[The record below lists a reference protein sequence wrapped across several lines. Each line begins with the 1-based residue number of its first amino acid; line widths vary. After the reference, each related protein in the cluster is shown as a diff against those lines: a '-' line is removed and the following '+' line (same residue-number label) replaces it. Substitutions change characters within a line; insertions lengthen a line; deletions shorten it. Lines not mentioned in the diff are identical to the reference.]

1 MNTFA
6 QHELP
11 DGNSIRMGFVP
22 DNLLMTQEPFDNLWA
37 LQPVEPQ
44 QIRMSGRMVDIPRR
58 QKAFGHNY
66 QFSGQT
72 AVAGPTPVLLEPYL
86 KWAQAAVDNRLNG
99 LLLNWYAGELRHYI
113 GPHHDDTRQL
123 FHGSPIATISL
134 GERRMFRLTREEKL
148 DGRRTVVDKREFDVE
163 PGSVII
169 LPWKTNL
176 AWKHSVPH
184 FARYHGRRISIT
196 LRAFR

>member
-1 MNTFA
+1 MNIFA
-6 QHELP
+6 RYELP
-11 DGNSIRMGFVP
+11 DGNKILMGFVP
-22 DNLLMTQEPFDNLWA
+22 DMLRMNQEQFEALWD

-72 AVAGPTPVLLEPYL
+72 AVAAPTPELLEPYL
-86 KWAQAAVDNRLNG
+86 KWAQSTVDDRLNG
-99 LLLNWYAGELRHYI
+99 MLLNWYTGTLRHYI

-123 FHGSPIATISL
+123 FKGSPIVTISL
-134 GERRMFRLTREEKL
+134 GERRIFRLTREEKQ
-148 DGRRTVVDKREFDVE
+148 DGRRTVVDKQEYAVDT
-163 PGSVII
+163 GSVII
-169 LPWKTNL
+169 LPWGTNL

-184 FARYHGRRISIT
+184 FARYRGRCISIT

>member
-72 AVAGPTPVLLEPYL
+72 AVATPMPELLEPYL
-86 KWAQAAVDNRLNG
+86 KWAQSAVDSRLNG
-99 LLLNWYAGELRHYI
+99 LLLNWYTGELRHYI

-123 FHGSPIATISL
+123 FHGSPITTISL
-134 GERRMFRLTREEKL
+134 GEQRMFRLTREEKL
-148 DGRRTVVDKREFDVE
+148 DGRGTVVDKREFAVD

-169 LPWKTNL
+169 LPWETNL

-184 FARYHGRRISIT
+184 FARYRGRRISIT